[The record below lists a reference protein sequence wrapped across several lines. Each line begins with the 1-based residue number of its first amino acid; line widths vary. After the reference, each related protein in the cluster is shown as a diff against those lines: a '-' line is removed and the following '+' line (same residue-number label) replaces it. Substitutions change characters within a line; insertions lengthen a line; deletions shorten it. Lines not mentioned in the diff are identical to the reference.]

1 MSDMSGLSYDSN
13 GVKKLVHYNIPKE
26 NTSRALTKW
35 LNPKEFKW
43 MLTGASWML
52 ETQTYYLIGDDGSF
66 CLVQMGYSNLT

>member
-1 MSDMSGLSYDSN
+1 MSNMSGLSFDSN
-13 GVKKLVHYNIPKE
+13 GAKKLVHYNISKE

-35 LNPKEFKW
+35 LSPKDFKW